1 MKSTP
6 NDLKGIREK
15 ALMVALNKTAIVAET
30 DVNGIITYAN
40 DKFLDISEYQKEEV
54 IGKTH
59 KIINSG
65 VHPKSFM
72 ESLWKTIKSGEV
84 WRGEIC
90 NKSKFGKIYW
100 VDTCIAPIFDDNN
113 KIVNFIAIRFDIT
126 EKKILAEKLLAEVKS
141 HQDSLA
147 LLNDAK
153 EKAENANHAKD
164 SFLATMSHEIRTPL
178 TGLLGMMELLSLTPM
193 EKEQHATLNIAWD
206 SGRGLLRIVNDILDW
221 SKIEEGKLDLAPRP
235 TSIEQMLQ
243 EVVNTYSPVASAKD
257 LTLWHHSDARLSS
270 AHIFDSLRVSQILNN
285 FVSNSIKFTN
295 NGEIEVRAILIK
307 KLDGKERIRFSVKD
321 TGIGIPKETHKK
333 LFQFYQQES
342 ADTARMYGG
351 TGLGLA
357 ICKRLA
363 ELMDGE
369 LNLESEI
376 NIGSTFSITLTLSVS
391 NVPAEEIQSR
401 SPDVAKRAIKP
412 LFSDYANSPL
422 ILAVDD
428 HPTNR
433 DLIGKQIKLLG
444 LRYELAESG
453 SDALSMWKTGRFAL
467 IISDCHMP
475 GMDGYELAK
484 SIRKIEADLNLKR
497 TPVIAWTANAL
508 AEEGKHCHNAGMD
521 DLLTKPAD
529 LDQLKKM
536 FLKWILG
543 KKIEAFQAI
552 ENHSDDIAGNSE
564 PIDLSLLRKSIND
577 NSIIQKMM
585 LDYYSQVVIDVT
597 YLNKM
602 LDKGNL
608 KEIID
613 SAHRIKG
620 ASLMIGAKK
629 LGNTCAEIESE
640 ARLKNLELARGLK
653 NNLAHD
659 FEQIENYCKQ
669 LKNIKI

>member
-1 MKSTP
+1 MEP
-6 NDLKGIREK
+6 INRDLKDIREN

-30 DVNGIITYAN
+30 DINGIITYAN

-54 IGKTH
+54 IGRTH

-72 ESLWKTIKSGEV
+72 EDLWKTIKSGKV

-90 NKSKFGKIYW
+90 NKSKSGRIYW
-100 VDTCIAPIFDDNN
+100 VDTCIAPIYGTDN
-113 KIVNFIAIRFDIT
+113 KIINFIAIRFEIT
-126 EKKILAEKLLAEVKS
+126 EKKMLAEKLMAEVKS
-141 HQDSLA
+141 HQDSLS

-178 TGLLGMMELLSLTPM
+178 TGILGMMELLSLTTLD
-193 EKEQHATLNIAWD
+193 EEQHETLNIAWS

-257 LTLWHHSDARLSS
+257 LNLWHHSDSRLSS
-270 AHIFDSLRVSQILNN
+270 THNFDSLRMSQILNN

-295 NGEIEVRAILIK
+295 QGEIELRANLK
-307 KLDGKERIRFSVKD
+307 EKLEGKERICFSVKD
-321 TGIGIPKETHKK
+321 TGVGISKETQKK
-333 LFQFYQQES
+333 LFQLYHQES

-357 ICKRLA
+357 ICKRLT
-363 ELMDGE
+363 ELMNGV
-369 LNLESEI
+369 LHFESEI
-376 NIGSTFSITLTLSVS
+376 NLGSTFSITLTLPVS
-391 NVPAEEIQSR
+391 NVPAEIIHSR
-401 SPDVAKRAIKP
+401 SLDVVKRAIKP
-412 LFSDYANSPL
+412 LFNDSSCSPL

-444 LRYELAESG
+444 LRSELAESG
-453 SDALSMWKTGRFAL
+453 REALDLWQTGRFAL

-475 GMDGYELAK
+475 EMDGYELTK
-484 SIRKIEADLNLKR
+484 SIRKIEVRLNLKR
-497 TPVIAWTANAL
+497 TPIIAWTANAL
-508 AEEGKHCHNAGMD
+508 AEESRRCQNAGMD
-521 DLLTKPAD
+521 DLLTKPVD

-536 FLKWILG
+536 LLKWVLGKQSEDFQVTLKQAGEMKDSPLNLTFLKKTIT
-543 KKIEAFQAI
+543 
-552 ENHSDDIAGNSE
+552 
-564 PIDLSLLRKSIND
+564 D
-577 NSIIQKMM
+577 NSLIKKML
-585 LDYYSQVVIDVT
+585 LDFHSQVVIDINILKT
-597 YLNKM
+597 KM
-602 LDKGNL
+602 DEGNL

-613 SAHRIKG
+613 MAHRIRG
-620 ASLMIGAKK
+620 ACQMVGANN
-629 LGNTCAEIESE
+629 LAHTCAEIEREGKSN
-640 ARLKNLELARGLK
+640 NLEMARSFKNKLSNDFAQLDFYC
-653 NNLAHD
+653 NNLG
-659 FEQIENYCKQ
+659 I
-669 LKNIKI
+669 